1 MLTWKDNIISEQ
13 FVEQS
18 KDHHHFVAKIPGIH
32 TLHCTENTSYSISIR
47 SMKSQ
52 YRLQL
57 TDVTRCVPY
66 PTEWWCLATSR
77 GYYTYQLLSTQGLT
91 LNILCVLGICSYSF
105 SKQIHVVI
113 WQKINSL
120 KKGKKKK
127 AVKYWDARQ
136 KEIANWKPAKRHKE
150 HDIPPVL
157 LKPTDGHRNNK
168 MNPMGR
174 GGEKNHTHRNIKQ
187 NSRGILFVY
196 LENNKNRDS
205 VLQHTFVLN
214 ILVA

>member
-120 KKGKKKK
+120 KKGKKKRLWNIEMLGRRK
-127 AVKYWDARQ
+127 SQTESLQSVTKSMISLQFCWNLQ
-136 KEIANWKPAKRHKE
+136 MGTEITRWILWGEEGKKTTHIETSSKTVEVSSSSTWKITRIE
-150 HDIPPVL
+150 TVFFSTL
-157 LKPTDGHRNNK
+157 L
-168 MNPMGR
+168 
-174 GGEKNHTHRNIKQ
+174 
-187 NSRGILFVY
+187 F
-196 LENNKNRDS
+196 
-205 VLQHTFVLN
+205 
-214 ILVA
+214 